1 MRGSGLTRYRPDNQS
16 GGGGGLKSFLGNIFN
31 DVKTSAVSE
40 AKKEGWKQ
48 LKRGGP
54 LGLPSV
60 SAGFDGVKRGAIR
73 GAKRGA
79 KRKANSLVNDANK
92 KAKRA
97 IDDLFG

>member
-16 GGGGGLKSFLGNIFN
+16 GGSLRSFLGNIFK
-31 DVKTSAVSE
+31 DVKDSAVSE

-48 LKRGGP
+48 LKSGGP

-60 SAGFDGVKRGAIR
+60 SAGFGGVKRGAIR

-79 KRKANSLVNDANK
+79 KRKAHSVVQDANK

>member
-1 MRGSGLTRYRPDNQS
+1 MRGSGLTRYRPDNQN
-16 GGGGGLKSFLGNIFN
+16 GGGGLKSLLGSIFK
-31 DVKTSAVSE
+31 DVKNSALSE
-40 AKKEGWKQ
+40 AKREGWKQ
-48 LKRGGP
+48 LKSGGP

-79 KRKANSLVNDANK
+79 KRKAHSVVRDANK

>member
-1 MRGSGLTRYRPDNQS
+1 MRGSGLTRYRPDIQ
-16 GGGGGLKSFLGNIFN
+16 GGGSLRSFLCNIFK
-31 DVKTSAVSE
+31 DVKDSTVSE
-40 AKKEGWKQ
+40 AKREGWKQ
-48 LKRGGP
+48 LKSGGP
-54 LGLPSV
+54 LGLPSF
-60 SAGFDGVKRGAIR
+60 SAGFGGVKRGAVR

>member
-16 GGGGGLKSFLGNIFN
+16 GGSLRSFLGNIFK
-31 DVKTSAVSE
+31 DVKDSTLSE
-40 AKKEGWKQ
+40 ARREGWKQ
-48 LKRGGP
+48 LKSGGP

-60 SAGFDGVKRGAIR
+60 SAGLGGVKRGAVR

-79 KRKANSLVNDANK
+79 KRKANSLVDHANK